1 MDIAYPA
8 SPNEAMRRRP
18 KRFDCLPQNGDDRD
32 QHKAEKEKIAPA
44 IQSGKARVRVSGGM
58 TAAINI
64 VLPAP
69 IAMSEKNN
77 RKNAPRRL
85 GWGVVSEGIVLSS
98 MRLIRARG
106 KQNQDLVRLP

>member
-1 MDIAYPA
+1 
-8 SPNEAMRRRP
+8 MRRRP
-18 KRFDCLPQNGDDRD
+18 KRLDCLPQKGDESD

-44 IQSGKARVRVSGGM
+44 IQSGKARVRVSGGI
-58 TAAINI
+58 TAAISI

-69 IAMSEKNN
+69 IAISEKNS

-85 GWGVVSEGIVLSS
+85 GWGVVPEGVVLSL
-98 MRLIRARG
+98 MRLIRVRG